1 MEIKI
6 KVYDGSKYE
15 ASSKKVA
22 EVIYKNVKKAD
33 VVKISDDE
41 IFNMGF
47 EETDIFGEYFVVEFE
62 DGEISTFRNS
72 LVDAFMI

>member
-15 ASSKKVA
+15 ASFKKVA